1 MANEW
6 SQDLLDEL
14 NSAGQE
20 FESAALSGDS
30 SIPDNVRE
38 TVAENVLYRYYQEQ
52 KKAEATKNGIG
63 TSAKLL
69 NNMKQGNPW
78 RPTGADFAYAQTGY
92 DENGKPLSA
101 QDWSTK
107 LQTDKEEADK
117 KVSELQQKLS
127 TLEANRDANSY
138 LQGTPSLY
146 ALVQDKLPNGSLEE
160 INNTKKALEEAQAQ
174 QGKIQKAM
182 EYANAAKTNSEYQDQ
197 LEKLRKEEGKNYLE
211 IYAESGQ
218 KIENLNEM
226 LKDYNQRLEDTK
238 KTYGRLW
245 DATEEGKTYSKM
257 VDDINAQLE
266 KEMGFRSFTESYL
279 NPADDKNADAIIQQG
294 KELAQLMEAN
304 QQAAGRAVLQERD
317 PDAGISTYTQYRA
330 ATREGTHVR
339 EDWPEEQKNN
349 YYYLLGKFG
358 EKAAEDYAVRVNTE
372 LNQTALQAGTKK
384 AQEFGAQEKG
394 NLAQKIGAGVAG
406 LALSAGTPIFH
417 AMSYIDKMSAVAS
430 GVPYTGRNF
439 ALPSDQVNA
448 MVQGRAS
455 QINKDYGTLP
465 STIPVVGGKGWG
477 DLYQLGQSVVQSL
490 VLGNTVGE
498 VGTLAAFFAQAGDT
512 AFDEAKARGGSDEYA
527 AAVSV
532 LAGAAEAA
540 GEKIG
545 LDHLFNGGADLAKGL
560 GTYLVNQS
568 LIEGAEEGVTDILN
582 LFGDQLASRMTG
594 NETKMQQDVRALTA
608 QGMDKKEAEREVW
621 KRFVNDTAFDMVG
634 GFISGA
640 VSAGVQGPASIE
652 NQVSNKLW
660 DMRKDS
666 VLGKQNAEGKREGGK
681 ADVSADELEKMIDRA
696 LKRGDLAGAEEL
708 MRRLDEK
715 TGNAEEQEYGP
726 ADPRANEK
734 MRGRLERQLNGE
746 RVNPQAEE
754 TEPQEKP
761 EVNTPPALPEEF
773 KDLNPVV
780 AEQFATYEG
789 RDLER
794 ITRSMLSQ
802 EAYRYEEYLRSIGQN
817 EKADLIDRYRIDPT
831 FHYEEK
837 APHPADDP
845 NLQNGPETGTIAA
858 PNTQEVNNNAGEQTV
873 RQPEAEAADF
883 GVGRR
888 PAGAGAA
895 ASQRG
900 ASENAQKADERRA
913 RSNAESLPRFVSQ
926 EDLNELSDNEESAPI
941 SKEQKAEYKSLTPL
955 TNDGIQVVSKPQ
967 IGSRLHLAWSL
978 AKKLGQKVLFAR
990 NYNGSVFKDGSTAY
1004 QNGGD
1009 AIIDADS
1016 TQMELATAVAH
1027 EAGHAHYFAKFGAF
1041 SDILNGAYTKRLNF
1055 FTGVFNDAFG
1065 VMKGLQAMRTTE
1077 KYIRDDRGYEK
1088 KYAKSR
1094 ARYIRETNARI
1105 TNQLTQNATKMV
1117 AEMEKARAVE
1127 EFMNQVLAWDELFI
1141 KDFARATGLSYDD
1154 VALLRKALIA
1164 SLESNGIFT
1173 AEEIQAINDAI
1184 DALEDGGFTD
1194 DISDEEEFGSFE
1206 AVDTD
1211 ADAADFNS
1219 DLGRAVRKAA
1229 AGETSS
1235 MSDDE
1240 LLAVLNYALD
1250 RAVPSSKGGS
1260 ITARLSELYDEYVK
1274 SATSYIPEFG
1284 YRGRRIGTLS
1294 EGSAKSLMR
1303 TVSTAIGEL
1312 SDRGIKFSSPDDSIT
1327 DFANM
1332 FGAIADKNGNPVD
1345 MAYSEKEEDTRE
1357 YDDGKGVMATEDE
1370 WYEKNA
1376 PRIKRD
1382 MQRGNDVVESFNSYQ
1397 QNGTRRRDVPVSQA
1411 KTTQQVN
1418 GREVVDTSW
1427 IKPVEVSQKEVTRAR
1442 DAVYAKDKIK
1452 EYKAKKA
1459 LLQAHLDYYASVV
1472 NAMREARE
1480 ATYEQNVADLGYL
1493 ADNIKEELSWLD
1505 EDMDKVA
1512 SGIIGVEEE
1521 SVIDDI
1527 AIEKGNLNVQL
1538 DALRDEYKHLDKN
1551 DPDSY
1556 RTIRKQ
1562 IDDVLSQINVLN
1574 VRINNLSKRAAA
1586 ADWGSNKRTL
1596 FQAEMAENP
1605 ASETEE
1611 PVSRPPIN
1619 EPGYNKY
1626 VHELSYEERAEERL
1640 RRAKDAAKKEADRL
1654 RNRDFY
1660 SELRARTN
1668 EYQIV
1673 RNETDRSL
1681 NNKRNVPGYPLDVDA
1696 KGKTGVE
1703 KLPVSDAVRQK
1714 NLETYQE
1721 AMRPGR
1727 LLKVNDAD
1735 AKSMDR
1741 LNRMFAERLG
1751 IENKGSTAIAYSNRQ
1766 QAEAELDVDA
1776 DAADF
1781 GEPTRGMGTGYVG
1794 MQTSRNKD
1802 GGLEFHTMYDDVL
1815 PTRPAT
1821 DKTRKPLKAT
1831 STAYSSVSQAARSI
1845 LNSKSSFLD
1854 FSKSRP
1860 KDIPS
1865 NVTKAMGQLRE
1876 HVREM
1881 MEGEH
1886 PVNALMQISN
1896 MIHEFAN
1903 DDDLKIFSSASI
1915 QKAADELNDIYY
1927 NQNITNEE
1935 KAKRMVE
1942 NATKTLSLISK
1953 RVQLVDRGYHMLK
1966 TFTGPR
1972 KKRDG
1977 TTYWSQFKAMQLNP
1991 ATLFRAMDGF
2001 DRRGA
2006 GSGYKIAKM
2015 IENGTA
2021 LYTITQ
2027 TQALQKFSEIAGL
2040 EGYKEFVEG
2049 NAKPFDIDGVQI
2061 TEQQA
2066 VEFIMQVRN
2075 LMNTEVTGKDGPTNR
2090 LNTIDGFSIKDKNGK
2105 NVFVEMSHEDD
2116 GPNVEWFQN
2125 LAEGMENSLSPA
2137 AKKYLETATEIL
2149 DDLGQQASDI
2159 RTNLIGTGF
2168 DGSINGTYYPI
2179 TYDNKNGTTYSQQE
2193 QTASL
2198 ADGPMY
2204 QSRTRNVGGYVS
2216 IKNASDT
2223 MDKYIHWAS
2232 NFIGYGE
2239 VAELLYAMD
2248 NTGSRVQNLTS
2259 LADDMLGKGYS
2270 ENIGKFVKDINE
2282 IPDGEKNSNSTLAM
2296 LRKNMASGALLGN
2309 LGVAAKQYASL
2320 WSAGSVLSPQAI
2332 LSVAW
2337 FGKHSD
2343 ADNMLL
2349 QSRKTG
2355 TSLDPTISEILHN
2368 DSFMGKLMKRSGVS
2382 KIMGKATAF
2391 VDYRTVRRLF
2401 AATVVDTKLSFPGMD
2416 QNSELFARTVEA
2428 KFQDVVLQTQ
2438 PIFVKNAR
2446 AGYMRSNN
2454 ELMKALAMFRTQP
2467 TQNLNAIVTAI
2478 GEYNALKGTD
2488 LGKAAGKKLRNTII
2502 GQTASAVTFAALSS
2516 VVSFARHGLKKFR
2529 DDDDELSFAEVAKR
2543 IGLDTLES
2551 LAGISLFGGD
2561 VAKAIITMATGGEEK
2576 EFYDLNAGVLSMI
2589 ADTVS
2594 SVTTF
2599 GTNLV
2604 KAIREDKPLA
2614 VFNAGRQAV
2623 DNILQVGAGIP
2634 ANTVYRLLNSFTMY
2648 TADAMYAL
2656 SDGKLGNR
2664 AYYDDAMKMLDSY
2677 IKGTLTEEGA
2687 KTQAAKAFR
2696 NDQPENLLYNLGIL
2710 SSLTKEGQGDKGSDW
2725 LNDRIQGKT
2734 DAQREAYKEDELAR
2748 LGRNLNPG
2756 ERIANYLADS
2766 KLSAADKDKAISQ
2779 YATTGGYNILYE
2791 SLRAAGMT
2799 PETAVK
2805 ELGKTDNKTGLST
2818 TIMADGSLETLY
2830 AGTDKP
2836 GTTNDVPAL
2845 DRKNTEEYVNF
2856 VSAMKVFKETGNY
2869 AQLDKLVDQYSKLD
2883 ENTRAVIDAKD
2894 STVKKYQE
2902 YRDLGLSTKDYHAV
2916 KDAIKE
2922 AQSDLDLDANTGSAV
2937 KLVGLSKTNLSDS
2950 QVQKLVGSESLGIS
2964 KTGKALMDVLGKHG
2978 LNTEEIGM
2986 FLYNADFTNGESNGT
3001 LTNVEVAAQL
3011 AKTPGLTDKQRSQIY
3026 EELKPQLSSY
3036 YNDWGKY
3043 SYQNE
3048 ISYIAR
3054 KGLQLGRAS

>member
-1 MANEW
+1 M
-6 SQDLLDEL
+6 
-14 NSAGQE
+14 
-20 FESAALSGDS
+20 
-30 SIPDNVRE
+30 
-38 TVAENVLYRYYQEQ
+38 
-52 KKAEATKNGIG
+52 
-63 TSAKLL
+63 
-69 NNMKQGNPW
+69 
-78 RPTGADFAYAQTGY
+78 
-92 DENGKPLSA
+92 
-101 QDWSTK
+101 
-107 LQTDKEEADK
+107 
-117 KVSELQQKLS
+117 
-127 TLEANRDANSY
+127 
-138 LQGTPSLY
+138 
-146 ALVQDKLPNGSLEE
+146 
-160 INNTKKALEEAQAQ
+160 
-174 QGKIQKAM
+174 
-182 EYANAAKTNSEYQDQ
+182 
-197 LEKLRKEEGKNYLE
+197 
-211 IYAESGQ
+211 
-218 KIENLNEM
+218 
-226 LKDYNQRLEDTK
+226 
-238 KTYGRLW
+238 
-245 DATEEGKTYSKM
+245 
-257 VDDINAQLE
+257 
-266 KEMGFRSFTESYL
+266 
-279 NPADDKNADAIIQQG
+279 
-294 KELAQLMEAN
+294 
-304 QQAAGRAVLQERD
+304 
-317 PDAGISTYTQYRA
+317 
-330 ATREGTHVR
+330 
-339 EDWPEEQKNN
+339 
-349 YYYLLGKFG
+349 
-358 EKAAEDYAVRVNTE
+358 
-372 LNQTALQAGTKK
+372 QAGTKK

-394 NLAQKIGAGVAG
+394 NLAQKIGAGAAG

-448 MVQGRAS
+448 MVQGRAK
-455 QINKDYGTLP
+455 QLNKEHGTLP

-490 VLGNTVGE
+490 VFGNTIGE
-498 VGTLAAFFAQAGDT
+498 AGTLAAFFVQAGDT

-545 LDHLFNGGADLAKGL
+545 LDHLLHGGADLAKGL
-560 GTYLVNQS
+560 GTYLVKQS

-582 LFGDQLASRMTG
+582 LFGDRLASRMTG

-608 QGMDKKEAEREVW
+608 QGMDKEEAEREVW

-640 VSAGVQGPASIE
+640 VSAGVQGPASIN
-652 NQVSNKLW
+652 NQVSQSKVGNKLW
-660 DMRKDS
+660 EMRKDS

-681 ADVSADELEKMIDRA
+681 ADVSEDELEKMIDRA

-761 EVNTPPALPEEF
+761 EVKTPPALPEEF

-794 ITRSMLSQ
+794 ITRSMPSQ
-802 EAYRYEEYLRSIGQN
+802 EVYRYEEYLRSIGQN
-817 EKADLIDRYRIDPT
+817 EKADLVDRYRIDPT

-845 NLQNGPETGTIAA
+845 NLQNGPETGTIAV

-873 RQPEAEAADF
+873 RQPESSEAADF

-888 PAGAGAA
+888 PAGAGTA
-895 ASQRG
+895 ASERG

-1055 FTGVFNDAFG
+1055 FTQVFNDAFG
-1065 VMKGLQAMRTTE
+1065 VMKGIQAMRTTE

-1184 DALEDGGFTD
+1184 DALEEGGFTD

-1211 ADAADFNS
+1211 ADAADFKG
-1219 DLGRAVRKAA
+1219 DLNRSIRRAAS
-1229 AGETSS
+1229 GDTSY
-1235 MSDDE
+1235 MKNAE

-1250 RAVPSSKGGS
+1250 RADPTSKGQPFS
-1260 ITARLSELYDEYVK
+1260 ERLSDLYNEYGN
-1274 SATSYIPEFG
+1274 SATSYISEMG
-1284 YRGRRIGTLS
+1284 DYLGRHVGKLS
-1294 EGSAKSLMR
+1294 EGKTDNLMR
-1303 TVSTAIGEL
+1303 TVDTVLREL
-1312 SDRGIKFSSPDDSIT
+1312 DRRGYSFDRVNSSATDYENKFGIVFENKKAEQFDRGNGRIGVSKRKNVQLDLSQEAKAET
-1327 DFANM
+1327 DHARETDWKSEAETEADYDRRNM
-1332 FGAIADKNGNPVD
+1332 
-1345 MAYSEKEEDTRE
+1345 
-1357 YDDGKGVMATEDE
+1357 
-1370 WYEKNA
+1370 
-1376 PRIKRD
+1376 KRD
-1382 MQRGNDVVESFNSYQ
+1382 LDALR
-1397 QNGTRRRDVPVSQA
+1397 NGTNFVKEAVPT
-1411 KTTQQVN
+1411 KPEDR
-1418 GREVVDTSW
+1418 GW
-1427 IKPVEVSQKEVTRAR
+1427 IKPVEVSEKEIRRAR
-1442 DAVYAKDKIK
+1442 DAVEAKGKEATIK
-1452 EYKAKKA
+1452 DRIQTLEAQKKYLEA
-1459 LLQAHLDYYASVV
+1459 VAAG
-1472 NAMREARE
+1472 MREARSGLY
-1480 ATYEQNVADLGYL
+1480 ADGDIEQRRADLGYL
-1493 ADNIKEELSWLD
+1493 ADNIKEQMEQLNADMGYMSDELDDVLAEDPNSPRAVTLLNALD
-1505 EDMDKVA
+1505 NA
-1512 SGIIGVEEE
+1512 QNT
-1521 SVIDDI
+1521 
-1527 AIEKGNLNVQL
+1527 ANTLNAQL
-1538 DALRDEYKHLDKN
+1538 EALRDEYKHIGE
-1551 DPDSY
+1551 DSASL
-1556 RTIRKQ
+1556 RNVRSQ
-1562 IDDVLSQINVLN
+1562 IDSVVSEIAALSRQLDGV
-1574 VRINNLSKRAAA
+1574 SKRAER
-1586 ADWGSNKRTL
+1586 ADWGANKRTL

-1605 ASETEE
+1605 NGMRQEQTMPE
-1611 PVSRPPIN
+1611 P
-1619 EPGYNKY
+1619 
-1626 VHELSYEERAEERL
+1626 
-1640 RRAKDAAKKEADRL
+1640 
-1654 RNRDFY
+1654 
-1660 SELRARTN
+1660 
-1668 EYQIV
+1668 
-1673 RNETDRSL
+1673 
-1681 NNKRNVPGYPLDVDA
+1681 NVYGPY
-1696 KGKTGVE
+1696 
-1703 KLPVSDAVRQK
+1703 K
-1714 NLETYQE
+1714 NPE
-1721 AMRPGR
+1721 
-1727 LLKVNDAD
+1727 
-1735 AKSMDR
+1735 
-1741 LNRMFAERLG
+1741 LNRVF
-1751 IENKGSTAIAYSNRQ
+1751 RQ
-1766 QAEAELDVDA
+1766 QVEAELDVDA

-1781 GEPTRGMGTGYVG
+1781 GEPTRGMGTGYAG
-1794 MQTSRNKD
+1794 MQTSRDSD

-1821 DKTRKPLKAT
+1821 DKTRKPLKAP
-1831 STAYSSVSQAARSI
+1831 STAYKSVSQAARSI

-1865 NVTKAMGQLRE
+1865 NITKAMGQLRE

-1903 DDDLKIFSSASI
+1903 DDDLKVFSSASI

-1927 NQNITNEE
+1927 NQDITNEE
-1935 KAKRMVE
+1935 KARRMVE

-1977 TTYWSQFKAMQLNP
+1977 ITVWSRYKAMQLNP

-2001 DRRGA
+2001 DRRGV

-2027 TQALQKFSEIAGL
+2027 TQALQKFSELAGL
-2040 EGYKEFVEG
+2040 EGYKEFTEG

-2075 LMNTEVTGKDGPTNR
+2075 LLNTAVTDKNGPNIR

-2116 GPNVEWFQN
+2116 GPNAEWFQN
-2125 LAEGMENSLSPA
+2125 LAEAMENSLSPA
-2137 AKKYLETATEIL
+2137 AKKYLETATEVL
-2149 DDLGQQASDI
+2149 DELGRQASDI

-2168 DGSINGTYYPI
+2168 EGSINGTYYPI

-2193 QTASL
+2193 RTASL

-2248 NTGSRVQNLTS
+2248 NTGSRMQNLTS
-2259 LADDMLGKGYS
+2259 LADDMLGKGYG
-2270 ENIGKFVKDINE
+2270 ENISKFIKDINE

-2296 LRKNMASGALLGN
+2296 LRKNMAAGALLGN
-2309 LGVAAKQYASL
+2309 LGVAAKQAASL
-2320 WSAGSVLSPQAI
+2320 WSAVGVLSPQAL
-2332 LSVAW
+2332 LSVETW
-2337 FGKHSD
+2337 FGKHSG
-2343 ADNMLL
+2343 AGNMLL

-2368 DSFMGKLMKRSGVS
+2368 DSFMGKLMKRSGAAEL
-2382 KIMGKATAF
+2382 MGKATAF
-2391 VDYRTVRRLF
+2391 VDYQTVKRLF

-2446 AGYMRSNN
+2446 SGYLRSNN

-2488 LGKAAGKKLRNTII
+2488 LGKAAGKRLRNTII

-2516 VVSFARHGLKKFR
+2516 IVSFARHGLKKFR

-2561 VAKAIITMATGGEEK
+2561 IAKAIITMATGGEEK
-2576 EFYDLNAGVLSMI
+2576 EFYDINAGVLSMI

-2634 ANTVYRLLNSFTMY
+2634 ANTVYRLLNSITMY

-2710 SSLTKEGQGDKGSDW
+2710 SSLSATDDPGKDKGRAWLDKQLKKAGDNEDDVEANQRIIDYLASQPLSDEQMDSAVGKYVAVSGYNKLYDALRGTGASPQKSIEAISSIDSNNSGEVTQNELW
-2725 LNDRIQGKT
+2725 EYYKSHQKETSQVTALWEAKEYKT
-2734 DAQREAYKEDELAR
+2734 DFDTYKAQQEKKEFKESDFYKS
-2748 LGRNLNPG
+2748 
-2756 ERIANYLADS
+2756 IDS
-2766 KLSAADKDKAISQ
+2766 NS
-2779 YATTGGYNILYE
+2779 N
-2791 SLRAAGMT
+2791 
-2799 PETAVK
+2799 
-2805 ELGKTDNKTGLST
+2805 
-2818 TIMADGSLETLY
+2818 GSLTQNELWTY
-2830 AGTDKP
+2830 YQAHRD
-2836 GTTNDVPAL
+2836 
-2845 DRKNTEEYVNF
+2845 EEE
-2856 VSAMKVFKETGNY
+2856 K
-2869 AQLDKLVDQYSKLD
+2869 
-2883 ENTRAVIDAKD
+2883 
-2894 STVKKYQE
+2894 
-2902 YRDLGLSTKDYHAV
+2902 
-2916 KDAIKE
+2916 IKE
-2922 AQSDLDLDANTGSAV
+2922 IWDSQGYIGKN
-2937 KLVGLSKTNLSDS
+2937 SKTWDLY
-2950 QVQKLVGSESLGIS
+2950 KKS
-2964 KTGKALMDVLGKHG
+2964 KGA
-2978 LNTEEIGM
+2978 
-2986 FLYNADFTNGESNGT
+2986 
-3001 LTNVEVAAQL
+3001 
-3011 AKTPGLTDKQRSQIY
+3011 
-3026 EELKPQLSSY
+3026 
-3036 YNDWGKY
+3036 
-3043 SYQNE
+3043 
-3048 ISYIAR
+3048 
-3054 KGLQLGRAS
+3054 